1 MRAQQAMKLV
11 SRLGST
17 KKSRRELLSTS
28 EALRATTRSVG
39 MWRVLHPPDPCYKPD
54 GSRNFPSSIASTI
67 VLSLP
72 CSAFRQMVGRG
83 GYAPCNSGLC
93 QSPRSLSPG
102 GQASIRR
109 PPEGRPPEGRPPE
122 GRPPGSQPPGG
133 QPPGGQPPAG
143 RLPAGQAPGGQPPG
157 SQPRVHRAPG
167 GQPPGGQP
175 PGRQP
180 PGSQPP
186 SGRAP
191 GGQPPGG
198 SLPGGRPP
206 GG

>member
-1 MRAQQAMKLV
+1 MRAQKSKKLV

-28 EALRATTRSVG
+28 EALRATTKSVG

-72 CSAFRQMVGRG
+72 CSAFRHMVGRG

-109 PPEGRPPEGRPPE
+109 PPEG
-122 GRPPGSQPPGG
+122 

-143 RLPAGQAPGGQPPG
+143 QPPGGQAPGGQP
-157 SQPRVHRAPG
+157 SG
-167 GQPPGGQP
+167 GQARECQP
-175 PGRQP
+175 PAGP
-180 PGSQPP
+180 
-186 SGRAP
+186 AP
-191 GGQPPGG
+191 A
-198 SLPGGRPP
+198 SRP
-206 GG
+206 